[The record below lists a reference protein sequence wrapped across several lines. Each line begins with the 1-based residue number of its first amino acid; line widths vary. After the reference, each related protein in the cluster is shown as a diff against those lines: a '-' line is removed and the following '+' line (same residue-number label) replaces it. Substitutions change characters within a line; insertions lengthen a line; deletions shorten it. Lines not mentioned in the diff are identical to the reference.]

1 MTTKQPPRQSDLPA
15 TFYMCLSA
23 DRTTTIKIRGNII
36 KMLAYMFNVA
46 TGPLDDDTI
55 YEFDEDSVKTIED
68 QLDRVSMR
76 SLTRREIDI
85 DTLILL
91 TNSPKCPYRLYT
103 NMMWLDGTHYVYYRF
118 ILKRD
123 IVKRAISMKT

>member
-1 MTTKQPPRQSDLPA
+1 MTTKQPPRVSDLSA

-23 DRTTTIKIRGNII
+23 DTTRTVKIRVNTF
-36 KMLAYMFNVA
+36 KMLAYMFNIA
-46 TGPLDDDTI
+46 TGPLDDGTI
-55 YEFDEDSVKTIED
+55 YKFDEDSVKTIED
-68 QLDRVSMR
+68 QVDGMSMQ
-76 SLTRREIDI
+76 SLTSGEIDI

-103 NMMWLDGTHYVYYRF
+103 NMIYHNNAHYVYYRF

-123 IVKRAISMKT
+123 IVRRAISMKT